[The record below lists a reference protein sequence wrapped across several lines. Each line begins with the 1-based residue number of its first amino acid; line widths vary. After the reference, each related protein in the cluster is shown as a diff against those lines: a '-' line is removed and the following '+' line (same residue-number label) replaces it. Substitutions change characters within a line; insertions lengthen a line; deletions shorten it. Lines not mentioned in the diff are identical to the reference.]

1 MNVTYVYS
9 NLMVKVKK
17 QLMAINQYHDTLQ
30 AKYGSRLLP
39 SHLRAMDVP
48 LFWLMKN
55 ELTSLH
61 PIL

>member
-1 MNVTYVYS
+1 
-9 NLMVKVKK
+9 MVKVKK

-55 ELTSLH
+55 ELTSMH